1 MKNVHFCLQNEF
13 FYLWTKPVGWFMA
26 APKTSQGM
34 LFCGNGLSDDNG
46 CGQKSIYLLSGI
58 QQLTGK
64 TTPKPLSFT
73 SGSIVCLTALSALC
87 WHLDFFFFPI
97 VYLTVK

>member
-46 CGQKSIYLLSGI
+46 CGQKSIYSLSGI

-87 WHLDFFFFPI
+87 WHLDFFFFLLCI
-97 VYLTVK
+97 